1 MKKSDPLFPETIILA
16 KKDRFTETINA
27 GLEDI
32 CKLYK
37 VVLLYNLSMHFKKK
51 LFNGD
56 KEKAFEKELHE
67 LHQKTIK
74 SVKCEHG
81 SGPMLY
87 VDGPGIGKAHKIDH
101 FVYTI
106 DDIPIN
112 LKILLRC
119 KGGQV
124 SEIDDVTKE
133 VHDLCRKHDGFG
145 VPTFTP
151 VYEKH
156 IEAYWHGYA
165 DY

>member
-37 VVLLYNLSMHFKKK
+37 VVLLYNLSRHFEKKVFK
-51 LFNGD
+51 GD
-56 KEKAFEKELHE
+56 KEKGFEKELHE

-74 SVKCEHG
+74 SVKCEHTSSTMDAG
-81 SGPMLY
+81 
-87 VDGPGIGKAHKIDH
+87 GIGKAYKIDYA
-101 FVYTI
+101 VYTI
-106 DDIPIN
+106 DGIPIN

-119 KGGQV
+119 KGTRV
-124 SEIDDVTKE
+124 SEFDDVNKE

-156 IEAYWHGYA
+156 IEAYWHSYA

>member
-1 MKKSDPLFPETIILA
+1 MKKSDPLFPEKIVLA
-16 KKDRFTETINA
+16 KKDRFIETVNA

-74 SVKCEHG
+74 SVKCEHTMGNGIPG
-81 SGPMLY
+81 S
-87 VDGPGIGKAHKIDH
+87 IGKTFKIDYAV
-101 FVYTI
+101 FTI
-106 DDIPIN
+106 DGIPID

-119 KGGQV
+119 KGTRV
-124 SEIDDVTKE
+124 SEFDDVNKE
-133 VHDLCRKHDGFG
+133 VHDLCRKHDGYG

-151 VYEKH
+151 IYEKH
-156 IEAYWHGYA
+156 IEAYWHSYG